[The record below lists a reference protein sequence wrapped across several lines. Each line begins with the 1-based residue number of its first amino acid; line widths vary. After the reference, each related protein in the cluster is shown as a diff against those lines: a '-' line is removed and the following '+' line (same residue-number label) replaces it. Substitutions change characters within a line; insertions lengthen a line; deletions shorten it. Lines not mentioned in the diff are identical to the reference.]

1 MDKITLEICCGS
13 AEDALE
19 ARAAGAD
26 RVELCSAL
34 FLGGLTPSVGEVLV
48 AKRAG
53 VRVMAML
60 RPREGGFCYTDVEFE
75 TMLADGK
82 ALLEAGADGLVFGV
96 LRADGTVDAERCARL
111 AALAGGRETV
121 FHRAIDVVPDWRAA
135 FDVLMDLGIARVLTS
150 GQQASV
156 PLGLETVKA
165 MREYG
170 AGRIQV
176 MPGGGVRLQN
186 AGDILART
194 GCTQIHASLKRTCLD
209 RSAAG
214 NPDIHFGGA
223 LYPPEDVYTLAD
235 REKIAALAAALNGGA
250 YAEA

>member
-13 AEDALE
+13 AEDAWE
-19 ARAAGAD
+19 AQAAGAD

-34 FLGGLTPSVGEVLV
+34 FLGGLTPSIGEMVV
-48 AKRAG
+48 AKRGG

-96 LRADGTVDAERCARL
+96 LHPDGTVDAERCRRL
-111 AALAGGRETV
+111 TALAGDRETV
-121 FHRAIDVVPDWRAA
+121 FHRAVDVVPDWRAA
-135 FDVLMDLGIARVLTS
+135 FDVLIELGITRVLTS
-150 GQQASV
+150 GQQSGV
-156 PLGLETVKA
+156 PLGVETVRA

-186 AGDILART
+186 AREILART

-209 RSAAG
+209 RSACCGA
-214 NPDIHFGGA
+214 DIHFGGA
-223 LYPPEDVYTLAD
+223 LYPPEDTYSMAD
-235 REKIAALAAALNGGA
+235 RDKIAALAGILNEGGA
-250 YAEA
+250 